1 MQGLNAFTLNR
12 NISELL
18 WKNPCKK
25 KKVRKN
31 CFDEQEKSWTYFK
44 MFRKKQKKIKS
55 HLSRFRPFKTLNFLR
70 RPTMVVDIF
79 LRPWPPPNY
88 FSAATALQL
97 YTQVWHNVGNFMA
110 QFFYIAWIL
119 LQCLQH
125 LLHLLNIKISCSLQ
139 IFYSS
144 TSIIGLTFLMKHSLL
159 LKECYQTPPQITIF
173 WVIDLL
179 IAELKTLNWLILVNC
194 Y

>member
-1 MQGLNAFTLNR
+1 MQGLNAFILNR

-55 HLSRFRPFKTLNFLR
+55 HLSRFRPFKTLHFLR
-70 RPTMVVDIF
+70 RPTMI
-79 LRPWPPPNY
+79 
-88 FSAATALQL
+88 Q
-97 YTQVWHNVGNFMA
+97 FMA
-110 QFFYIAWIL
+110 QFFYIVWIL

-125 LLHLLNIKISCSLQ
+125 LLHLLNIKILCSLQ

-144 TSIIGLTFLMKHSLL
+144 TSFIGLTFLMKHSLL

-179 IAELKTLNWLILVNC
+179 IAELKTLNWLVLVNC